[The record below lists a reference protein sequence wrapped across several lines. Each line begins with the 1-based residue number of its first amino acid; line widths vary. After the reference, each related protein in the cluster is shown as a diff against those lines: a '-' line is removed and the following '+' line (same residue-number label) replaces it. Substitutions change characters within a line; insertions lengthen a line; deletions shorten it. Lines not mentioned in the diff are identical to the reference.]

1 MSSILLIPRVSEKS
15 FNLAG
20 TNVYMFNVP
29 IDANKIQVKAAVEA
43 EYKVTVTKVNISVAK
58 GKVKK
63 SFRKGQQPIDGTR
76 KNTKRAYV
84 TLKDGDNIPFFE
96 EVEE

>member
-15 FNLAG
+15 FKLAG

-43 EYKVTVTKVNISVAK
+43 EYKVTVTNVNIAVVK

-63 SFRKGQQPIDGTR
+63 SFRKGQQPIDGIR

-84 TLKDGDNIPFFE
+84 TLKDGDSIPFFE
-96 EVEE
+96 EVE

>member
-1 MSSILLIPRVSEKS
+1 MSQILLIPKVSEKS
-15 FNLAG
+15 FKLAG

-29 IDANKIQVKAAVEA
+29 IDANKIQIKAAVES
-43 EYKVTVTKVNISVAK
+43 EYKVTVLKVNVAVAK

-63 SFRKGQQPIDGTR
+63 SFRKGQQPVDGVR

-84 TLKDGDNIPFFE
+84 TLKDGDKIPFFE
-96 EVEE
+96 EVE